1 LDSVLR
7 FADFELDQRRAEL
20 RGPDGEAIRLRPK
33 PFAMLQ
39 ILAANAGRVV
49 GKQELMDAVWPKVH
63 VGEDSLFQCIREIRA
78 ALGDDRRQL
87 IKVVSGRGYL
97 FEAEVSNEPDRLT
110 APTEPAVSSNG
121 LADEAGTGPGPEI
134 KTERAKR
141 WLFPFGMGG
150 PAVVA
155 TVVGLCAVVGFA
167 VATPI
172 FAPDLIFERK
182 PPAFA
187 MMPIVDATNDP
198 QTALMAVN
206 VTDRLTDGLAK
217 IGNIRV
223 VAPRPGATSV
233 SQQDA
238 RALSAHADFVVNGEL
253 QRGERSWSVQAR
265 MTSTATGEVRWV
277 TSVAVNMENDDL
289 ALQQSR
295 LAAGLGHA
303 LGVRINALLHSDGL
317 AAGNAKI
324 VIEQATA
331 FINQTTRERF
341 SEAQKML
348 ENALAQDPDNV
359 DLKVALAAHL
369 LRGFQMSWY
378 SAADRAAA
386 EDNAQAMLQRALR
399 ANPGY
404 LPALEGYCRFLVAT
418 NRFVESMVACAQTLT
433 FDPWSGM
440 ALYNLGL
447 AQLQLGRFEDAL
459 ASFKQADRY
468 DTPEVSRWTWLLGA
482 GWTYM
487 LMGRPEEAL
496 PWLQRSIAI
505 TSASGR
511 IHLLVAVAYQQLGRP
526 DEAKVNLAKLLE
538 LRPGST
544 ARNISL
550 PSKNASP
557 SYLEANDRL
566 VRAGVEIGLPEN

>member
-1 LDSVLR
+1 MLR
-7 FADFELDQRRAEL
+7 FAGFELDQRRAEL

-33 PFAMLQ
+33 PFAMLH

-97 FEAEVSNEPDRLT
+97 FEAEVSSEPDGLA
-110 APTEPAVSSNG
+110 APTESTVSNG
-121 LADEAGTGPGPEI
+121 LADEAGSGPGPETR
-134 KTERAKR
+134 TERAKR
-141 WLFPFGMGG
+141 WRFPFGMGG
-150 PAVVA
+150 RAVA
-155 TVVGLCAVVGFA
+155 ASIAGLCAVVGFA

-172 FAPDLIFERK
+172 FAPDLIFQRK

-187 MMPIVDATNDP
+187 VMPIVDATRDP
-198 QTALMAVN
+198 QTALMAEN

-223 VAPRPGATSV
+223 VAPRPGLSSV

-253 QRGERSWSVQAR
+253 QRSERSWSVQAR

-277 TSVAVNMENDDL
+277 TSVSVAMETDDL

-324 VIEQATA
+324 VVEQATA

-341 SEAQKML
+341 AEAQKML
-348 ENALAQDPDNV
+348 EDALAHDPDNV

-378 SAADRAAA
+378 SAADSAAA

-399 ANPGY
+399 ANPSY

-418 NRFVESMVACAQTLT
+418 NRFVESLVACARVLT

-468 DTPEVSRWTWLLGA
+468 DTPQVSRWTWLLGA
-482 GWTYM
+482 GWTYL
-487 LMGRPEEAL
+487 LMGHAEEAV

-511 IHLLVAVAYQQLGRP
+511 IHLLLAVAYQQLGRP
-526 DEAKVNLAKLLE
+526 DDAKANLAKLLA
-538 LRPGST
+538 LRPDST
-544 ARNISL
+544 ARNVGL
-550 PSKNASP
+550 PRKNASP
-557 SYLEANDRL
+557 SFLEAQEQII
-566 VRAGVEIGLPEN
+566 RAGVEIGLPEN

>member
-1 LDSVLR
+1 
-7 FADFELDQRRAEL
+7 
-20 RGPDGEAIRLRPK
+20 
-33 PFAMLQ
+33 
-39 ILAANAGRVV
+39 
-49 GKQELMDAVWPKVH
+49 
-63 VGEDSLFQCIREIRA
+63 
-78 ALGDDRRQL
+78 
-87 IKVVSGRGYL
+87 
-97 FEAEVSNEPDRLT
+97 
-110 APTEPAVSSNG
+110 
-121 LADEAGTGPGPEI
+121 
-134 KTERAKR
+134 
-141 WLFPFGMGG
+141 
-150 PAVVA
+150 
-155 TVVGLCAVVGFA
+155 VGLCAVVGFA

-172 FAPDLIFERK
+172 FAPDLIFDRK
-182 PPAFA
+182 PPAIA
-187 MMPIVDATNDP
+187 VMPIVDATNDP

-223 VAPRPGATSV
+223 VAPRPGATAV

-277 TSVAVNMENDDL
+277 TSVSVNMETDDL

-341 SEAQKML
+341 AEAQKML

-378 SAADRAAA
+378 SAADSTAA

-399 ANPGY
+399 ANPSY
-404 LPALEGYCRFLVAT
+404 LP
-418 NRFVESMVACAQTLT
+418 
-433 FDPWSGM
+433 
-440 ALYNLGL
+440 
-447 AQLQLGRFEDAL
+447 
-459 ASFKQADRY
+459 FKQADRY
-468 DTPEVSRWTWLLGA
+468 DTPQVSRWTWLLGA

-487 LMGRPEEAL
+487 LMGHPEEAL

-511 IHLLVAVAYQQLGRP
+511 VHLLLAVAYQQLGRP
-526 DEAKVNLAKLLE
+526 DDAKANLAKLLE

-544 ARNISL
+544 ARNIGL
-550 PSKNASP
+550 PRKNASP
-557 SYLEANDRL
+557 GFLEAQDQTI
-566 VRAGVEIGLPEN
+566 RAGVEIGLPEN

>member
-1 LDSVLR
+1 VGSVLR
-7 FADFELDQRRAEL
+7 FAGFELDLRRAEL

-33 PFAMLQ
+33 SFAMLH
-39 ILAANAGRVV
+39 ILAVNAGRVV

-63 VGEDSLFQCIREIRA
+63 VGEDSLFQCIREIRT

-97 FEAEVSNEPDRLT
+97 FEAEVSNEPDGLA
-110 APTEPAVSSNG
+110 APAEPALSANG
-121 LADEAGTGPGPEI
+121 LAGEAGLDLGSEI
-134 KTERAKR
+134 KTARARR
-141 WLFPFGMGG
+141 WLFPFGMSG
-150 PAVVA
+150 PAVAA
-155 TVVGLCAVVGFA
+155 TVAGLCAVIGIA

-172 FAPDLIFERK
+172 LAPNLIFERK

-187 MMPIVDATNDP
+187 VMPIVDASNDP
-198 QTALMAVN
+198 QTALMAAN

-233 SQQDA
+233 SQGKA
-238 RALSAHADFVVNGEL
+238 RAVSANADFVVNGEL
-253 QRGERSWSVQAR
+253 QRSERSWSVQAR
-265 MTSTATGEVRWV
+265 MTSAATGEVRWV
-277 TSVAVNMENDDL
+277 TSVSVNIENDDL

-317 AAGNAKI
+317 ATGNAKI

-378 SAADRAAA
+378 NAADRVAA

-399 ANPGY
+399 ANPSY

-418 NRFVESMVACAQTLT
+418 NRFVESLVACAQTLT

-468 DTPEVSRWTWLLGA
+468 DTPQVSRWTWLLGA
-482 GWTYM
+482 GWTYL
-487 LMGRPEEAL
+487 LMGQAEEAV

-511 IHLLVAVAYQQLGRP
+511 VHLLLAVAYQQLGRP
-526 DEAKVNLAKLLE
+526 DEAKTNLAKLLE

-544 ARNISL
+544 ARNIVL
-550 PSKNASP
+550 PRKNASP
-557 SYLEANDRL
+557 GFLEAQDQI
-566 VRAGVEIGLPEN
+566 VRAGIEIGLPEN